1 MRFRI
6 RIVIA
11 AGAVVFAAVAPQVAG
26 AQAPAA
32 LTAMDYIEIQQ
43 LVARYP
49 YALDGGLGRGAV
61 YADLFTADG
70 VFINQDG
77 RHDGG
82 RAALERLGGA
92 RRDRETPLNTAHY
105 IVNHVIEPL
114 PGGRARGQEYLVV
127 LDVGEE
133 GPVHGPRPSSIR
145 LGGQYRD
152 EYEKT
157 SRGWRFKSRQFINKD
172 TTDKA
177 LAYAENLRHQA
188 ALTDLVR
195 SLARERGLA
204 VLATLHDL
212 NQAARFADTIAIL
225 HEGRLHALGTPEET
239 LRPDVL
245 EPVYGVTVEVLR
257 HPVTGVPLVA
267 L

>member
-1 MRFRI
+1 MFTRDGVLLSWRI
-6 RIVIA
+6 L
-11 AGAVVFAAVAPQVAG
+11 AGAGMFLAGGLTFAAVQ
-26 AQAPAA
+26 AQSRAVAPA
-32 LTAMDYIEIQQ
+32 LTPQDYIEIQQ

-92 RRDRETPLNTAHY
+92 RRPRETPLDTAHY

-127 LDVGEE
+127 LSVGEE

-157 SRGWRFKSRQFINKD
+157 LQGWRFKSRQFINKD
-172 TTDKA
+172 TTEGA
-177 LAYAENLRHQA
+177 VAYAEKLRGQPA
-188 ALTDLVR
+188 P
-195 SLARERGLA
+195 AR
-204 VLATLHDL
+204 
-212 NQAARFADTIAIL
+212 
-225 HEGRLHALGTPEET
+225 
-239 LRPDVL
+239 
-245 EPVYGVTVEVLR
+245 
-257 HPVTGVPLVA
+257 
-267 L
+267 